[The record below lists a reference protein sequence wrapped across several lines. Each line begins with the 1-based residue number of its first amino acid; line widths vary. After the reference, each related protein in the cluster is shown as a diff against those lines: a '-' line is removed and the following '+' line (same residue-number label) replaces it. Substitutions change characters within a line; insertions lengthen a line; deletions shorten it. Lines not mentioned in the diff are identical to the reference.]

1 MKILATFLL
10 VLLAGVSCFQWG
22 PTNLNCLKQLNLSKE
37 TIDEVYQPWS
47 KPSPEYNEIL
57 NDFLECSWKNSGNL
71 NSNGEIVWDKIDEAL
86 SMGAKE
92 HMENSKTDFE
102 KANVVFTTRM
112 IKMAYNSCQEEQIEG
127 DTPGQKVVKIQNC
140 VTDWLQTFKSSYQ
153 G

>member
-1 MKILATFLL
+1 M
-10 VLLAGVSCFQWG
+10 
-22 PTNLNCLKQLNLSKE
+22 
-37 TIDEVYQPWS
+37 D
-47 KPSPEYNEIL
+47 
-57 NDFLECSWKNSGNL
+57 WKNTGNL

-127 DTPGQKVVKIQNC
+127 DTPGQKDTPRETGKRRRVINQSSENMPNIVKDEIENTLKKMKNGKAPGEDGI
-140 VTDWLQTFKSSYQ
+140 VI
-153 G
+153 